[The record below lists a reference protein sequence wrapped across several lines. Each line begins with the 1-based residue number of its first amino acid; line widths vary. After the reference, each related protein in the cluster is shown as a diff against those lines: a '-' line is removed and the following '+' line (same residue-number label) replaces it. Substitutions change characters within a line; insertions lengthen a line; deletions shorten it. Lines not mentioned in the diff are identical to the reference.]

1 MRRERTSSTLAS
13 CNLPS
18 AVSISVPS
26 PNQRWLI
33 RRAVKS
39 RLTRSGA
46 CQRPLPGRVE
56 LRRRRFASA
65 LDNSIIESW
74 HSTLEFE
81 LRSLEKFETKAA
93 ARARVAAWL
102 DEYNRTRRQ
111 SSLGMIEST

>member
-56 LRRRRFASA
+56 LRRRRFARALRPCSA
-65 LDNSIIESW
+65 MIAATVFWLTRQPISC
-74 HSTLEFE
+74 
-81 LRSLEKFETKAA
+81 RSLVIRGAP
-93 ARARVAAWL
+93 
-102 DEYNRTRRQ
+102 
-111 SSLGMIEST
+111 